1 LERAFLPRNLL
12 LVIIV
17 GSLVVYLLPELP
29 GDAHLVLQSLWLISI
44 LLVLTWQIVRL
55 LGNQMHL
62 LCARLGWRTTKA
74 PANYVRA
81 LFDDYADRFDQH
93 LMVELAY
100 AAPNRVRSI
109 VGHYL
114 DRSVSVAVDLG
125 CGTGI
130 CGPLFELLA
139 ERLIGVD
146 LSPAMLDIA
155 RKRRIYDELI
165 EADIV
170 DYLRQHQGEF
180 DLCFAADVLV
190 YLGDLRPFLKASIA
204 ALKPGAYLAFTVE
217 STTQRDWV
225 LQPSGRYAHSRDYIR
240 ILARQCG
247 FSVEALE
254 SATLRTQSYEPVV
267 GDVWLLCRPT
277 VH

>member
-1 LERAFLPRNLL
+1 MRLL
-12 LVIIV
+12 LAVIIL
-17 GSLVVYLLPELP
+17 GSFGVYLLPELP
-29 GDAHLVLQSLWLISI
+29 GNAHLVLQGFWLIGI

-55 LGNQMHL
+55 LGTQMHL

-81 LFDDYADRFDQH
+81 LFDDYAERFDQH

-109 VGHYL
+109 VGQHM
-114 DRSVSVAVDLG
+114 DRGVSVAVDLG

-155 RKRRIYDELI
+155 RKRRVYDELI
-165 EADIV
+165 EADVV
-170 DYLRQHQGEF
+170 DFLRQHQGEF

-190 YLGDLRPFLKASIA
+190 YLGDLRPFLKASSA
-204 ALKPGAYLAFTVE
+204 ALKPDAYLAFTVE
-217 STTQRDWV
+217 STTQRDWT
-225 LQPSGRYAHSRDYIR
+225 LQSSGRYAHSQDYIQT
-240 ILARQCG
+240 LARHCG
-247 FSVEALE
+247 FVVEALE
-254 SATLRTQSYEPVV
+254 TATLRTQDYKPVV
-267 GDVWLLCRPT
+267 GDVWLLRRPAIKND
-277 VH
+277 